1 MQIFNAICFFKDK
14 NKQPLKYRKI
24 TSEIKFNKFI
34 SSKNVWYYNMYC
46 NKTRQFLRR
55 VYLQ

>member
-1 MQIFNAICFFKDK
+1 MQMFNAICFFKDK

-46 NKTRQFLRR
+46 NKTRQFIKRI
-55 VYLQ
+55 YL